1 MAKSTFRPS
10 YPWGPGA
17 SFATAPYQYGWR
29 RLAGT
34 GDGMG
39 NSQNGT
45 GSYVPEQN
53 LNKDDTIGQGIF
65 ARPDKP
71 RGRGEGQFYE
81 EYAMPGYMQRE
92 SWELPTPGPRNVVTG
107 QPTTIVSAMGDS
119 LPQPSTGGLMAQ
131 DIIKRLKTVPAW
143 KREDFLKR
151 TLNKLSPGTF
161 DRFRRFY
168 HLLLASG
175 IDRQRALLTSLEKNI
190 NQVLGS
196 RSLNSLEAIPDWAEW
211 LKVGG
216 ALASVALLAL
226 ILFKKRA

>member
-1 MAKSTFRPS
+1 MASKPTFRPS

-17 SFATAPYQYGWR
+17 SYATAPYQYGWR
-29 RLAGT
+29 RLAGSE
-34 GDGMG
+34 GMG
-39 NSQNGT
+39 NNNGA

-53 LNKDDTIGQGIF
+53 LNKDDTIGQGVF

-71 RGRGEGQFYE
+71 QGRGEGQFYE
-81 EYAMPGYMQRE
+81 EYSMPGYMQRE

-107 QPTTIVSAMGDS
+107 RPTTIVGSMGDVV
-119 LPQPSTGGLMAQ
+119 QPSTARMMAL
-131 DIIKRLKTVPAW
+131 DIVERLKTIPAW
-143 KREDFLKR
+143 KREDFLKK

-161 DRFRRFY
+161 GRFRRFY
-168 HLLLASG
+168 HSLLASG

-190 NQVLGS
+190 SQTLGS
-196 RSLNSLEAIPDWAEW
+196 RPLEAIPDWAEW

-226 ILFKKRA
+226 ILYKKRAV